1 MRRAAADVVVVGAG
15 PAGAALGLRLARVD
29 CSVVLLE
36 QSGFEQF
43 RVGESLRL
51 PPPSACSGS
60 ECGKH
65 FSRLVLSPC
74 TEFRALGEPVGWIP
88 PVSSDIP
95 Y

>member
-1 MRRAAADVVVVGAG
+1 MSRMAADVVVVGAG

-43 RVGESLRL
+43 RVGESLPP
-51 PPPSACSGS
+51 PPPSDCSGS

-65 FSRLVLSPC
+65 FCRLVLSPC
-74 TEFRALGEPVGWIP
+74 TVFRVLGEPMGWIP